1 MTNAKP
7 VQTTPSVSIEAI
19 ASIPGA
25 SAGTCVSP
33 SGSSTSAA
41 TSCVPATVATGSTPV
56 RFRLRYQAATA

>member
-19 ASIPGA
+19 ASIPGV
-25 SAGTCVSP
+25 SAGMCVSP

-41 TSCVPATVATGSTPV
+41 TSCVPATVATGSTPA